1 MNVNLD
7 TIYLA
12 GLFIMLNGLFDL
24 SRHVLWLF
32 PLKSKST
39 LAGSEKKTL
48 LEEDHLNIKTVAV
61 LVVCNACSPLIICKY
76 VTQ

>member
-12 GLFIMLNGLFDL
+12 GLFIILNGLFDL

-48 LEEDHLNIKTVAV
+48 PKEDHLNIKIVTVIFV
-61 LVVCNACSPLIICKY
+61 SHACTSLLIWKY
-76 VTQ
+76 VIL